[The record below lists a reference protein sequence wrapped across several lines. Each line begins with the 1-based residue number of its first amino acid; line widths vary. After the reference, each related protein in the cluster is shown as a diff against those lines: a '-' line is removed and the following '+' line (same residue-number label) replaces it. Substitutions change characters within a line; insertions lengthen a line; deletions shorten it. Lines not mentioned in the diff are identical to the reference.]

1 MARHVCAEHVPLF
14 NHLDFESLE
23 LISSIMTHRVMKKGE
38 IISAP
43 GRSANLFILASG
55 RVKVYQISSRG
66 KEQLLRIIEPGN
78 VFGESSIFDSE
89 NENNY
94 CEALTDVEVCM
105 MTQHDFK
112 ELLLRYPA
120 ISIKL
125 IGEYS
130 RRLKLAEKQTTRTA
144 NEQVI
149 DRLRSYLEDLSA
161 AVDSETFAIPMSMRE
176 LSDFL
181 ATSPETLSRNIRKL
195 ESEGTIRRKGRNIT
209 LMKDMSIRK
218 TI

>member
-1 MARHVCAEHVPLF
+1 MAKHVCAEHVPLF
-14 NHLDFESLE
+14 NHLDHESLE
-23 LISSIMTHRVMKKGE
+23 MISSIMRYCVMKKGE

-43 GRSANLFILASG
+43 GRSANLFILARG
-55 RVKVYQISSRG
+55 RVKVYQISSKG

-78 VFGESSIFDSE
+78 VFGESSIFDSK

-105 MTQHDFK
+105 ITHHDFK
-112 ELLLRYPA
+112 ELLLKYPE

-125 IGEYS
+125 LEEYS
-130 RRLKLAEKQTTRTA
+130 SRLKSAEQQTTRTA

-149 DRLRSYLEDLSA
+149 DRLRSYLEDLSLA
-161 AVDSETFAIPMSMRE
+161 ADSKTFVIPMSMRE

-195 ESEGTIRRKGRNIT
+195 ESDGTIRRKCRNVT
-209 LMKDMSIRK
+209 LMDK
-218 TI
+218 

>member
-14 NHLDFESLE
+14 NHLDYKSLE
-23 LISSIMTHRVMKKGE
+23 LISSIMRHRAMKKGE

-43 GRSANLFILASG
+43 GRSANLFILARG
-55 RVKVYQISSRG
+55 RVKVYQISSKG

-78 VFGESSIFDSE
+78 VFGESSIFDTK

-105 MTQHDFK
+105 MTHHDFK
-112 ELLLRYPA
+112 ELLLKYPA

-125 IGEYS
+125 LEEYS
-130 RRLKLAEKQTTRTA
+130 SRLKSAEQQTTRTA

-161 AVDSETFAIPMSMRE
+161 AADSKTFVIPMSMRE

-195 ESEGTIRRKGRNIT
+195 ETEGTIRRKSRNVI
-209 LMKDMSIRK
+209 LMDE
-218 TI
+218 